1 MINSDE
7 HKWIIEEYNDKDNVF
22 RCSYRDYHI
31 LTALELLLNNIIHG
45 MKNSE
50 PAEEMLLNPT
60 NQMLAEQCKLS
71 KDDIC
76 SLANFIVYD
85 LYDGQFP
92 EIGNSVFSGPSM
104 ILFTQRM
111 QIEKLYL
118 DWCEEH
124 DVANKPNSMVAF
136 MQANDWLNEEQI
148 MADLKLMDVFK
159 KKKE

>member
-1 MINSDE
+1 MS
-7 HKWIIEEYNDKDNVF
+7 
-22 RCSYRDYHI
+22 
-31 LTALELLLNNIIHG
+31 ALELLLGNIIHG

-60 NQMLAEQCKLS
+60 NQMLSEQCKLS

-92 EIGNSVFSGPSM
+92 ETSNPMFGGPSM

-111 QIEKLYL
+111 QIEELYL
-118 DWCEEH
+118 DWCEDH
-124 DVANKPNSMVAF
+124 GVANKPNSMVAF
-136 MQANDWLNEEQI
+136 MQDNNWLNEEQI

-159 KKKE
+159 KKE